1 MQIVN
6 QPVRKKDAMQLVT
19 GQPVYMDDMIPED
32 CLIVKLL
39 RSPHANAV
47 VQEIQTDKAMKVP
60 GIEAIYTWKDIDQ
73 NGRRFTCAGQ
83 TYPEPSPYDR
93 LILDRHVRFVGDPVA
108 IVAGE
113 TEKAVDRAISMIKVQ
128 YEVLEPILDYHK
140 ALDNPILVHPEDNW
154 EALCP
159 VGADNKRNLCAHEAS
174 EHGDIDQVLS
184 DCDIIIDQ
192 VYHTKACQQTMM
204 ETMRTY
210 CSIDTYGRL
219 NVFSSTQIVF
229 HCRRIIANA
238 LHIPKSQVRVSKPRI
253 GGGFGTKQTAVCEV
267 YPAYVTW
274 MTKKPSKII
283 FTREECMT
291 NGSPR
296 HQMQMKVKIGATR
309 DGDIRAIDLYAI
321 SNAGAYG
328 EHAPTTI
335 GLVGHKSLSLY
346 GSLRAARFSYDVV
359 YSNTMGAGAY
369 RGYGATQGIYAVESA
384 VSELADTLG
393 IDPTVIR
400 EKNMVREGQIMKAYY
415 NEPCNSC
422 ALDRCMKTAKE
433 MMDWNNKAAVR
444 TLPNGHL
451 HGVGVAL
458 AMQGSG
464 ISHVDI
470 AAVELRLNDDG
481 FYTLLVGCTDMGT
494 GCDTI
499 LAQMAA
505 DILDC
510 DIANIA
516 VQGVDTD
523 QSPYD
528 TGSYASAT
536 TYVTGGAVVK
546 TAEKLRAQI
555 LEAGADILGVSA
567 EEAEFD
573 GKQVLVPGSGKSISL
588 REIGYI
594 TCNGSRQL
602 LSVHKSHS
610 SPISPP
616 PFMVGMAE
624 VDIDPQTGK
633 VNLMDYVAVVDCG
646 TVINKN
652 LARVQTEGGIA
663 QGIGMALYED
673 IQYNEDG
680 KMINNSFL
688 QYKIPTRLEIPTIRV
703 AFESSYEPTGP
714 FGAKSIGEL
723 VINTPSPAIASAIR
737 HATGLTFTTLPITAE
752 QIAMGLLKNPVP
764 EEK

>member
-283 FTREECMT
+283 FTRE
-291 NGSPR
+291 
-296 HQMQMKVKIGATR
+296 
-309 DGDIRAIDLYAI
+309 
-321 SNAGAYG
+321 
-328 EHAPTTI
+328 
-335 GLVGHKSLSLY
+335 
-346 GSLRAARFSYDVV
+346 
-359 YSNTMGAGAY
+359 
-369 RGYGATQGIYAVESA
+369 
-384 VSELADTLG
+384 
-393 IDPTVIR
+393 
-400 EKNMVREGQIMKAYY
+400 
-415 NEPCNSC
+415 
-422 ALDRCMKTAKE
+422 
-433 MMDWNNKAAVR
+433 
-444 TLPNGHL
+444 
-451 HGVGVAL
+451 
-458 AMQGSG
+458 
-464 ISHVDI
+464 
-470 AAVELRLNDDG
+470 
-481 FYTLLVGCTDMGT
+481 
-494 GCDTI
+494 
-499 LAQMAA
+499 
-505 DILDC
+505 
-510 DIANIA
+510 
-516 VQGVDTD
+516 
-523 QSPYD
+523 
-528 TGSYASAT
+528 
-536 TYVTGGAVVK
+536 
-546 TAEKLRAQI
+546 
-555 LEAGADILGVSA
+555 
-567 EEAEFD
+567 
-573 GKQVLVPGSGKSISL
+573 
-588 REIGYI
+588 
-594 TCNGSRQL
+594 
-602 LSVHKSHS
+602 
-610 SPISPP
+610 
-616 PFMVGMAE
+616 
-624 VDIDPQTGK
+624 
-633 VNLMDYVAVVDCG
+633 
-646 TVINKN
+646 
-652 LARVQTEGGIA
+652 
-663 QGIGMALYED
+663 
-673 IQYNEDG
+673 
-680 KMINNSFL
+680 
-688 QYKIPTRLEIPTIRV
+688 
-703 AFESSYEPTGP
+703 
-714 FGAKSIGEL
+714 
-723 VINTPSPAIASAIR
+723 
-737 HATGLTFTTLPITAE
+737 
-752 QIAMGLLKNPVP
+752 
-764 EEK
+764 